1 MFKDLLLENEIKS
14 YNSGYF
20 QLARSSNLSIEPYD
34 TNNALTFRINI
45 TDCDLFEISDTN
57 KEIISPYLQFFYPG
71 IKGMIAF
78 FYALEKCY
86 EKVWLEEYDYPDA
99 YFRMQA
105 LSKAGCK
112 YFEFELSDFIYCDG
126 QQTKLTLNKQITI
139 DNLKMAIRNTFSDE
153 NISAIIREKC
163 QGYCINHDILKE
175 DLFELEKRIE
185 TWNFIR
191 SLSWIYD
198 KPLNKLKLE
207 EIIK

>member
-1 MFKDLLLENEIKS
+1 MFKDFLLENEIKS
-14 YNSGYF
+14 YNSECF
-20 QLARSSNLSIEPYD
+20 QLERSSNIIIDSLD
-34 TNNALTFRINI
+34 TNNALNFRINI
-45 TDCDLFEISDTN
+45 ADCDLFEITYTN
-57 KEIISPYLQFFYPG
+57 KEILAPYLQFFYPG

-78 FYALEKCY
+78 FYALEQGY

-112 YFEFELSDFIYCDG
+112 YFEFELFDFIYCDG
-126 QQTKLTLNKQITI
+126 QQTKLILNKQITI
-139 DNLKMAIRNTFSDE
+139 DNLKMTIRNTFSDE
-153 NISAIIREKC
+153 NISAIIREEC

-191 SLSWIYD
+191 SLSWLYD

-207 EIIK
+207 EIIR

>member
-45 TDCDLFEISDTN
+45 TDCNLFEISDTN

-71 IKGMIAF
+71 IKGMIA
-78 FYALEKCY
+78 
-86 EKVWLEEYDYPDA
+86 VWLEEYDYPDA

>member
-1 MFKDLLLENEIKS
+1 MFKDFLLENEIKS
-14 YNSGYF
+14 YNSECF
-20 QLARSSNLSIEPYD
+20 QLERSSNIIIDSLD
-34 TNNALTFRINI
+34 TNNALNFRINI
-45 TDCDLFEISDTN
+45 ADCDLFEITYTN
-57 KEIISPYLQFFYPG
+57 KEILAPYLQFFYPG

-78 FYALEKCY
+78 FYALEQGY

-126 QQTKLTLNKQITI
+126 QQTKLILNKQITL
-139 DNLKMAIRNTFSDE
+139 DNLKMTIRNTFSDE
-153 NISAIIREKC
+153 NISAIIREEC

-191 SLSWIYD
+191 SLSWLYD

-207 EIIK
+207 EIIR

>member
-78 FYALEKCY
+78 FYALEQGY

-112 YFEFELSDFIYCDG
+112 YFEFELFDFIYCDG
-126 QQTKLTLNKQITI
+126 QQTKLILNKQITI